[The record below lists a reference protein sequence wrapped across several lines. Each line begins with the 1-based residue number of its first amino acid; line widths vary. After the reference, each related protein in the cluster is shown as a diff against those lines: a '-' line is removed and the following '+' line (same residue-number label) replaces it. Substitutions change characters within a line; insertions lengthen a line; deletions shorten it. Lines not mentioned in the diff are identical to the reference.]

1 MSGFSS
7 LSQKIL
13 DIELEDINK
22 LLLKKRLEASR
33 RFGIFYMEV
42 FQALMEATKK
52 NVAICQKKT
61 LQMSIKERA
70 AFSEP
75 LYKIVTE
82 LTKRGTVKLNV
93 TNTGGI
99 FVDRE
104 VGFVNCSKENGD
116 DGLNTSNSVRKHEK
130 LNCKICNHK
139 LDPIYVHNLQKY
151 LEFKI
156 ANPTYRDDEEEG
168 KQQQQKRR

>member
-1 MSGFSS
+1 
-7 LSQKIL
+7 
-13 DIELEDINK
+13 
-22 LLLKKRLEASR
+22 
-33 RFGIFYMEV
+33 
-42 FQALMEATKK
+42 
-52 NVAICQKKT
+52 
-61 LQMSIKERA
+61 MSIKERA

-82 LTKRGTVKLNV
+82 LTKKLKLNV

-156 ANPTYRDDEEEG
+156 ANPTYHDDEEATTTKKEMITMKWCWTG
-168 KQQQQKRR
+168 ALYACLDQHPNQMN